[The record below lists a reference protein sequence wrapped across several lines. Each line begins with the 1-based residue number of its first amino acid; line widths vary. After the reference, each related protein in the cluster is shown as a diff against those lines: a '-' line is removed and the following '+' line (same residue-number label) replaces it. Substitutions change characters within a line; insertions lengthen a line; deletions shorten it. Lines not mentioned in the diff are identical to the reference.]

1 MKKKLIFLAL
11 VAVGCGVG
19 FGELGSETTEGE
31 DIASTDQMLSSRLRT
46 EFGPKARVQR
56 VFGKGQQLLVGVA
69 VEDAM
74 EATDHVPSMAIA
86 SYDPRADKLEVVE
99 REVVYR
105 EARRLGNDF
114 ALLTHDGELRLR
126 GRDGSARV
134 LAKGVY
140 GDIYAT
146 ADGARVAF
154 AAKPVRTDVD
164 PDAEASIRIVDRDGN
179 LKAVADLPGL
189 DSRPMVSPDGKTVL
203 FIADVTGI
211 ASFFRTTVD
220 GETPVQLTNIGIAPG
235 ISRDAPPAGFV
246 PPPISNYSVE
256 WVSADVLQYDAGD
269 AFWTINVRTGAAA
282 PVGGAK

>member
-19 FGELGSETTEGE
+19 FGEFGSETTEGE

-56 VFGKGQQLLVGVA
+56 VFGKGQQMLVGVA

-74 EATDHVPSMAIA
+74 EATDHIPGMAIA
-86 SYDPRADKLEVVE
+86 SYDPRADKLDVVE

-114 ALLTHDGELRLR
+114 ALLTQDGELRLR
-126 GRDGSARV
+126 GRDGSAKV

-146 ADGARVAF
+146 ADGNRVAF
-154 AAKPVRTDVD
+154 TARPTRTDVD
-164 PDAEASIRIVDRDGN
+164 PDVEASITLVDRNGN
-179 LKAVADLPGL
+179 SKRVADLPGQ
-189 DSRPMVSPDGKTVL
+189 DSRPMVSPDGKTVV
-203 FIADVTGI
+203 FIADVTGV

-256 WVSADVLQYDAGD
+256 WVSADVLKYNAGD

-282 PVGGAK
+282 PVGGAQ